1 MEALQRSALAHGSE
15 IVHELLLR
23 SVAHNGGDGIFQDNP
38 DADDN
43 ADDAGGRG
51 EQGEGVDSILA
62 FVHRASATP
71 R

>member
-1 MEALQRSALAHGSE
+1 MEALQRPALAHGFE

-38 DADDN
+38 DADDD

-51 EQGEGVDSILA
+51 EQGEGVDSVLA
-62 FVHRASATP
+62 LVHRARAMP